1 MDRKNAL
8 KRITQGLAGLS
19 LAALV
24 PAAEAAVKTPAK
36 PQNIVVHL
44 SNSEGE
50 NALHAA
56 LMGIG
61 MGTALRQMGARVTLL
76 LDASGPNL
84 AKTAWSDKGVAS
96 APAASTASAMPPMS
110 LGAVLASF
118 VKAGG
123 RIRLCPHCSQMC
135 GVMPGNVVPGAQIA
149 GEGELAQI
157 VFDADK
163 ILDY

>member
-8 KRITQGLAGLS
+8 RRITQGLAGLT
-19 LAALV
+19 LAALA
-24 PAAEAAVKTPAK
+24 PAATAAPKVR
-36 PQNIVVHL
+36 PQKIVVHL

-56 LMGIG
+56 MMGIG
-61 MGTALRQMGARVTLL
+61 LATALRQMGAQVTLMM
-76 LDASGPNL
+76 DASAPNF
-84 AKTAWSDKGVAS
+84 AKTTWSSKGVAS
-96 APAASTASAMPPMS
+96 APAAVAPAMPPMS
-110 LGAVLASF
+110 LGAVLAGF

-123 RIRLCPHCSQMC
+123 HIRLCPHCSRMC
-135 GVMPGNVVPGAQIA
+135 GVMPGNVVPGAQLA
-149 GEGELAQI
+149 REGELAQI

>member
-8 KRITQGLAGLS
+8 KRITQGIAGLS

-24 PAAEAAVKTPAK
+24 PAAEAAAKTPGK

-44 SNSEGE
+44 SNSEGG

-56 LMGIG
+56 MMGIG
-61 MGTALRQMGARVTLL
+61 LATSLRQMGAQVTLM
-76 LDASGPNL
+76 LDASAPNF
-84 AKTAWSDKGVAS
+84 AKTGWKGKELAPT
-96 APAASTASAMPPMS
+96 PAASVSAMPPMS

-123 RIRLCPHCSQMC
+123 RIRLCPHCSRLC
-135 GVMPGNVVPGAQIA
+135 GVTPGNVVPGAQLA
-149 GEGELAQI
+149 AEGELAQI

>member
-8 KRITQGLAGLS
+8 KRITQGLTGLT
-19 LAALV
+19 LAALA
-24 PAAEAAVKTPAK
+24 PAATAAPAPAK

-56 LMGIG
+56 MMGIG
-61 MGTALRQMGARVTLL
+61 LGTSLRQRGAKVTLM

-84 AKTAWSDKGVAS
+84 AKTAWSGKGLAS
-96 APAASTASAMPPMS
+96 APASAPASAAMPPMS

-123 RIRLCPHCSQMC
+123 IIRLCPHCSRMC

>member
-8 KRITQGLAGLS
+8 RRITQGLAGLT
-19 LAALV
+19 LAALA
-24 PAAEAAVKTPAK
+24 PAAAAAPLAG

-56 LMGIG
+56 MMGIG
-61 MGTALRQMGARVTLL
+61 LATSLRKMGAQVTLM

-84 AKTAWSDKGVAS
+84 AKIGWSDKS
-96 APAASTASAMPPMS
+96 LAPAAAMPAMPPMS
-110 LGAVLASF
+110 LGAVMASF

-123 RIRLCPHCSQMC
+123 RIRLCPHCSRTC
-135 GVMPGNVVPGAQIA
+135 GVTPGNTVPGAQIV

>member
-8 KRITQGLAGLS
+8 KCITQGLAGLS
-19 LAALV
+19 LATLI
-24 PAAEAAVKTPAK
+24 PAAEAAAKTPGK

-44 SNSEGE
+44 SSSEGE

-56 LMGIG
+56 MMGIG
-61 MGTALRQMGARVTLL
+61 LATSLRQMGAKVTLI

-84 AKTAWSDKGVAS
+84 AKTAWSGKGLAS
-96 APAASTASAMPPMS
+96 APGAAPSAMPPMS

-123 RIRLCPHCSQMC
+123 VVRLCPHCSRMC

-149 GEGELAQI
+149 AEGELAQI
-157 VFDADK
+157 VFHADK

>member
-1 MDRKNAL
+1 MDRKKAL
-8 KRITQGLAGLS
+8 KRITQGLTGLT
-19 LAALV
+19 LAALA
-24 PAAEAAVKTPAK
+24 PAATAAPKAG
-36 PQNIVVHL
+36 PQKIVVHL
-44 SNSEGE
+44 RNSEGE

-56 LMGIG
+56 MMGIG
-61 MGTALRQMGARVTLL
+61 LATALRQMGAQVTLM
-76 LDASGPNL
+76 LDASAPNFAKIGWTGKEL
-84 AKTAWSDKGVAS
+84 AP
-96 APAASTASAMPPMS
+96 APAAATAAMPPMS

-123 RIRLCPHCSQMC
+123 RIRLCPHCSRMC

-157 VFDADK
+157 VFDANK